1 MIHLELQRDKRSTGA
16 TDDNHQRPR
25 FPATATTGTTQNTV
39 ETRTAPRSA
48 RFCGQAFID
57 APSPRSSGDRAR
69 LS

>member
-1 MIHLELQRDKRSTGA
+1 MIHLELQRNKRSTGA
-16 TDDNHQRPR
+16 ADDNRQRPR
-25 FPATATTGTTQNTV
+25 FSRDGNHRDAQNTV
-39 ETRTAPRSA
+39 ETRPAPRSA